1 MQTSLDSLAGT
12 VEPREGTLGAPH
24 RILVVDDEEP
34 IRKGLARMIT
44 GLGHSVELAADA
56 EEGLERALASPP
68 DLIITDLQLPR
79 RTGLEMVAE
88 LQEHG
93 VESTFVVLTA
103 HGSIDSAVEAT
114 RRGVYDYLT
123 KPVDPERLEM
133 VIMKGLERAVM
144 RQEVI
149 HLRREMVRSGRFQKL
164 VGQTPPMLQ
173 LYRLIEQIAPS
184 AAPVLITG
192 ESGTGKEVVARA
204 IHNLSPR
211 AGARFVAISCASIPE
226 SLLEDEILGHE
237 KGAFTSAS
245 SPRAGVFELAHQGTI
260 FLDEIAEMP
269 VGLQSKLLRV
279 LEDQRVR
286 RIGGE
291 RETPIDARVLAAT
304 NARIEDRL
312 ADGTFRED
320 LFFRLNVFNLQ
331 LPPLRDR
338 LADLPLLAQSFLE
351 EYAAE
356 NGKSVV
362 GISSEAMEEMRNHA
376 WPGNV
381 RELRNVVQRAVILCP
396 GAEIRPV
403 DLPPAVRAGS
413 GGRVGQYRPG
423 DPFPAARPAFGGAAR
438 EDGSIHL
445 AVGTSLEEVERVV
458 ILRTLQACGD
468 NKTRAASMLGISAK
482 TLHSKLNRYGVREDG
497 RGGRPDTGSRR

>member
-1 MQTSLDSLAGT
+1 MGVQ
-12 VEPREGTLGAPH
+12 H

-34 IRKGLARMIT
+34 LRRGLARMIT
-44 GLGHSVELAADA
+44 GLGHIVELAADA
-56 EEGLERALASPP
+56 EEGLEKALASPP

-79 RTGLEMVAE
+79 RSGLDMVAD
-88 LQEHG
+88 LQERG
-93 VESTFVVLTA
+93 IESTFVVLTA

-123 KPVDPERLEM
+123 KPVKAERLET
-133 VIMKGLERAVM
+133 VIMKGLERASM

-164 VGQTPPMLQ
+164 VGQAPSMLQ

-184 AAPVLITG
+184 SAPVLITG

-211 AGARFVAISCASIPE
+211 ASARFVAISCASIPE

-245 SPRAGVFELAHQGTI
+245 SMRAGVFELAHQGTI

-279 LEDQRVR
+279 LEDRRVR

-291 RETPIDARVLAAT
+291 RETPIDVRVLAAT
-304 NARIEDRL
+304 NAHIDERL
-312 ADGTFRED
+312 TEGTFRED
-320 LFFRLNVFNLQ
+320 LYFRLNVFNLH

-338 LADLPLLAQSFLE
+338 IEDIPILAQSFLE

-356 NGKSVV
+356 NGKPVV
-362 GISSEAMEEMRNHA
+362 GISSEAMDEMRHHA

-381 RELRNVVQRAVILCP
+381 RELRNAVQRAVILCP
-396 GAEIRPV
+396 GAEVRPV

-413 GGRVGQYRPG
+413 GARPGQYRAG
-423 DPFPAARPAFGGAAR
+423 DPFPAVRPVFGSAPR
-438 EDGSIHL
+438 EDGSIQL
-445 AVGTSLEEVERVV
+445 AVGTPLDEVERVV
-458 ILRTLQACGD
+458 ILRTLESCGD
-468 NKTRAASMLGISAK
+468 NKTRTASILGISAK
-482 TLHSKLNRYGVREDG
+482 TLHSKLNRYGVRDDG
-497 RGGRPDTGSRR
+497 RGNRPESGSAR